1 MNQSFSTENFVKIF
15 YDENRKGNYIEGE
28 FSIFQPLQKI
38 SKSIK
43 KINQNFKS
51 KFYTTHDKIQ
61 QANKSKDLLREK
73 KFIKLGSILEEV
85 ELKICKK
92 DYSIDLTTSTVR
104 NKTVY
109 SISRTNPEV
118 FFLLKQVQKNIQH
131 SFKVKQSDRYEVVSQ
146 VINLLDNNFPKYI
159 IRTDIKSFFE
169 SIPHEKLKEKI
180 QKNYILS
187 SESKK
192 IIYSI
197 LREYKSIT
205 EDNKGI
211 PRGIGI
217 SAYLSELYMRDIDN
231 KIKEMPNLTYYAR
244 YVDDM
249 ILIFTPC
256 SQYDNKRYF
265 DAIKE
270 FVENEGLILNLEKTK
285 ELNLFTTQN
294 FSLDFLGYKIDKNS
308 TPIRIN
314 ITKEK
319 EKKYK
324 KKILLAIEDYNSNS
338 KYNEK
343 NARRLLCN
351 RLKYLTGNIRLLN
364 AKKNILVGVY
374 FSNIL
379 LNQLMSLSSLDSFFQ
394 ALIDT
399 KLAPYSE
406 LSHVQAKIEDLKTKL
421 KKFSFKN
428 GYENKKFYKFK
439 KDELEEILKI
449 WKAL

>member
-1 MNQSFSTENFVKIF
+1 MNQSFSVENFAKIF
-15 YDENRKGNYIEGE
+15 YDENRKGNYIEGA
-28 FSIFQPLQKI
+28 FSIFKPLQDI

-51 KFYTTHDKIQ
+51 KFYATDEKRK
-61 QANKSKDLLREK
+61 QAYKSKDLLKER

-92 DYSIDLTTSTVR
+92 DYSIDLTTATVR
-104 NKTVY
+104 NKPVY

-131 SFKVKQSDRYEVVSQ
+131 SFKVKQADRYEVVSQ
-146 VINLLDNNFPKYI
+146 VINMLDNNFPKHI

-180 QKNYILS
+180 QKNHILS

-197 LREYKSIT
+197 LREYKSMT
-205 EDNKGI
+205 GNNRGI

-231 KIKEMPNLTYYAR
+231 QIKKMPNLTYYAR

-256 SQYDNKRYF
+256 TQYDDKKYF
-265 DAIKE
+265 YTINE
-270 FVENEGLILNLEKTK
+270 FVENEGLTLNLEKTNK
-285 ELNLFTTQN
+285 LDLFTTQN
-294 FSLDFLGYKIDKNS
+294 FNLDFLGYKIDKNTTS
-308 TPIRIN
+308 ITVN

-324 KKILLAIEDYNSNS
+324 KKICLAIEDYNLNS
-338 KYNEK
+338 KYDEK
-343 NARRLLCN
+343 NARRLLFN

-364 AKKNILVGVY
+364 AKKNILVGIY

-379 LNQLMSLSSLDSFFQ
+379 LNQLKSLNSLDSFFK
-394 ALIDT
+394 AMIDT

-406 LSHVQAKIEDLKTKL
+406 LSHVQAKIEELKTKL

-439 KDELEEILKI
+439 KDELEEILQI

>member
-1 MNQSFSTENFVKIF
+1 MNQSFSVENFVKIF
-15 YDENRKGNYIEGE
+15 YDENRKGNYIEGA
-28 FSIFQPLQKI
+28 FSIFKPLQDI

-51 KFYTTHDKIQ
+51 KFYATDEKRK
-61 QANKSKDLLREK
+61 QAYKSKDLLKER

-92 DYSIDLTTSTVR
+92 DYSIDLTTATVR
-104 NKTVY
+104 NKPVY

-118 FFLLKQVQKNIQH
+118 FFLLKQVQKNIQY

-180 QKNYILS
+180 QKNHILS

-192 IIYSI
+192 IIYRI
-197 LREYKSIT
+197 LREYKIMT
-205 EDNKGI
+205 GDNKGI

-231 KIKEMPNLTYYAR
+231 QIKKMPNLTYYAR

-256 SQYDNKRYF
+256 TQYDDKKYLET
-265 DAIKE
+265 IKK
-270 FVENEGLILNLEKTK
+270 FVEIEGLTLNIGKTK
-285 ELNLFTTQN
+285 ECDLLTTQN

-308 TPIRIN
+308 TSITIN

-319 EKKYK
+319 EKKYE
-324 KKILLAIEDYNSNS
+324 KKICLAIEDYNANS
-338 KYNEK
+338 KHDEK
-343 NARRLLCN
+343 NARRLLTK

-364 AKKNILVGVY
+364 SKKNILVGIY

-379 LNQLMSLSSLDSFFQ
+379 LNQLTSLNKLDCFLQ
-394 ALIDT
+394 RVINE
-399 KLAPYSE
+399 KLAPYPE
-406 LSHVQAKIEDLKTKL
+406 LHYEGEKVEALKTKFRN
-421 KKFSFKN
+421 FSFKN
-428 GYENKKFYKFK
+428 GFENKKFYTYTKI
-439 KDELEEILKI
+439 ELEEILKI
-449 WKAL
+449 WKRI